1 MRKSPSD
8 FLLDFTLSEIPGAAA
23 FFLVESAP
31 GVPVVPAVAGCCFAG
46 AVVLADFCD
55 DAQALNKVTPMAAM
69 ITDLFIIT
77 KFWLLNIIAVRVGQA
92 FFRINAKI
100 FVSNGVY

>member
-1 MRKSPSD
+1 M
-8 FLLDFTLSEIPGAAA
+8 
-23 FFLVESAP
+23 
-31 GVPVVPAVAGCCFAG
+31 VPAVAGCCFAG

-100 FVSNGVY
+100 FVSNGVYRFYNPDFFQVYCKTRIFTVSIRVSVT

>member
-1 MRKSPSD
+1 M
-8 FLLDFTLSEIPGAAA
+8 
-23 FFLVESAP
+23 
-31 GVPVVPAVAGCCFAG
+31 VPAVAGCCFAG

-100 FVSNGVY
+100 FVSNGVYWFYNPDFFQVYCKTRIFTVSIRVSVT